1 MLLLSTSAVLNYGYF
16 HKLPT
21 APVAVDMTSKAR
33 FNKGSSVQNIASGS
47 KRTNAFAGAEGSAF
61 ATMASKAPT
70 NVQVIHNGKIVTPV
84 SLLAK
89 QKMAA
94 APGHTHR
101 GDLEVKET
109 DVGAPNADVGATPTD
124 DDKNKSANLLGA
136 KKESVTNNRSRFVYR
151 GLFFCLTF
159 PLIHSI

>member
-1 MLLLSTSAVLNYGYF
+1 VLLPSTSAVLNHGYF
-16 HKLPT
+16 HNLAT
-21 APVAVDMTSKAR
+21 ASIAVEMTSKAR
-33 FNKGSSVQNIASGS
+33 FNKGSSVQNITGGS

-70 NVQVIHNGKIVTPV
+70 IVQVIHNGKIVTPV

-89 QKMAA
+89 HKVAA
-94 APGHTHR
+94 APGNTHR

-109 DVGAPNADVGATPTD
+109 DAGTPNADVGAAPTD
-124 DDKNKSANLLGA
+124 DDKNKSTNLLGM

-151 GLFFCLTF
+151 GGHTF
-159 PLIHSI
+159 